1 MWKGEIMPVWEE
13 TKRAGQTAFTM
24 AGNGYQ
30 DMYSGIGNAYQQIL
44 LTGHLYP
51 SMGGT
56 NLTQEIVQDSFRQP
70 EAKEELFYLN
80 HFHGH
85 EPEPEPGIAPEM

>member
-1 MWKGEIMPVWEE
+1 MPDWEE

-24 AGNGYQ
+24 AGNGFE
-30 DMYSGIGNAYQQIL
+30 DAYSGIGNAYQQIM

-51 SMGGT
+51 SMGG
-56 NLTQEIVQDSFRQP
+56 NNFTQEIAEESFTQP

-80 HFHGH
+80 HFHGY
-85 EPEPEPGIAPEM
+85 EPEPEPDIQP